1 MNKKTDK
8 PDENLTA
15 QRIRENKD
23 KVLELVPVMLTI
35 KAICDAVGIS
45 RETYYDWLGKDSLF
59 AEAVKE
65 AKSGRNQV
73 VEDKLMSAIDGGDGA
88 SIRFYLEKIHP
99 EFKKELWLKGG
110 VNINNWEKMSDEQLT
125 ERLTAIKKARA
136 GNRDGDTPEGERG
149 DSTS

>member
-59 AEAVKE
+59 AE
-65 AKSGRNQV
+65 
-73 VEDKLMSAIDGGDGA
+73 
-88 SIRFYLEKIHP
+88 
-99 EFKKELWLKGG
+99 
-110 VNINNWEKMSDEQLT
+110 
-125 ERLTAIKKARA
+125 
-136 GNRDGDTPEGERG
+136 
-149 DSTS
+149 